1 MLRLRCVNWIWFWNV
16 LDIWECAGKDV
27 LKSPACKAC
36 NGGPPL
42 IYSFLCSLLFFSCS
56 LPLSFHVTICTRCMQ
71 ADVYIYIH
79 IHRCMHIYID
89 YIYIYS
95 EESFPHFD
103 RVSLVYF
110 WGPSMDFEA
119 RAQRLR
125 WVHVV
130 SVRCVGLPRL
140 LSTPASVSHGGP
152 GGDRQHLSSLF
163 VAYLIRCAWF
173 VCRPCGPCAILFGT
187 MSY

>member
-71 ADVYIYIH
+71 ADVYIYIYIH

-89 YIYIYS
+89 YIYILR
-95 EESFPHFD
+95 
-103 RVSLVYF
+103 RVIPTFWSCFTCLFLGPQHGLWGASPTATLGACGQCAVCRAAQIAQHSRISLA
-110 WGPSMDFEA
+110 WGP
-119 RAQRLR
+119 
-125 WVHVV
+125 W
-130 SVRCVGLPRL
+130 
-140 LSTPASVSHGGP
+140 GGP
-152 GGDRQHLSSLF
+152 AAFIISICCISDK
-163 VAYLIRCAWF
+163 VCLIC
-173 VCRPCGPCAILFGT
+173 L
-187 MSY
+187 